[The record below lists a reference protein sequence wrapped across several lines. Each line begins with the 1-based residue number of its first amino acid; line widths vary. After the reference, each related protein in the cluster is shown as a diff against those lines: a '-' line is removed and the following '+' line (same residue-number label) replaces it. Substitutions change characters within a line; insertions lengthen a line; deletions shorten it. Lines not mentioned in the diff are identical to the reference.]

1 VNSNGRR
8 WDDEST
14 IKGPAPPPSKRLRL
28 DHTHERHQRRIAR
41 AVADRL
47 SRILAHN
54 EQVLAFT
61 EGVERTG
68 VLARALQGPGWAP
81 SRRVAL
87 MLTDRRLIEIGLSSG
102 GRRALGAIRAFPWDL
117 VPGFEIAEGVLEV
130 RTWADVSYR
139 WYLRDEI
146 DPAIEE
152 KLLGEVDLAVSTY
165 QPTEIRSLPLRYC
178 SHCCAAHQQQH
189 GECTRCGHGT
199 RTARLAGALALAFPG
214 AGYLYANRPL
224 AAALRFA
231 VELLVFGLFAAKLLT
246 AATVPDAVTM
256 VAVGAIVLGV
266 LKIQGT
272 FVARML
278 AGRADMIRPSARHR
292 WHWLVPTGAAASLA
306 ALLLPLAL
314 IGAADGAISWDLD
327 VLQPE
332 PEWRGQRVHAT
343 RDDPTGRSRW
353 VHREGL
359 EAWVRAEPLRP
370 FESPAAARERL
381 SSAPDGNQQLLHLG
395 PHQAI
400 RSIAHPSTGG
410 EDEVVTV
417 RLTVIDADGRDL
429 HTLSTEVTA
438 DRSDAAQQR
447 LEKLLARTIWVAPTE
462 PLGGR

>member
-1 VNSNGRR
+1 
-8 WDDEST
+8 
-14 IKGPAPPPSKRLRL
+14 
-28 DHTHERHQRRIAR
+28 
-41 AVADRL
+41 
-47 SRILAHN
+47 
-54 EQVLAFT
+54 
-61 EGVERTG
+61 
-68 VLARALQGPGWAP
+68 
-81 SRRVAL
+81 
-87 MLTDRRLIEIGLSSG
+87 
-102 GRRALGAIRAFPWDL
+102 
-117 VPGFEIAEGVLEV
+117 
-130 RTWADVSYR
+130 
-139 WYLRDEI
+139 
-146 DPAIEE
+146 
-152 KLLGEVDLAVSTY
+152 
-165 QPTEIRSLPLRYC
+165 
-178 SHCCAAHQQQH
+178 
-189 GECTRCGHGT
+189 
-199 RTARLAGALALAFPG
+199 
-214 AGYLYANRPL
+214 
-224 AAALRFA
+224 
-231 VELLVFGLFAAKLLT
+231 
-246 AATVPDAVTM
+246 
-256 VAVGAIVLGV
+256 
-266 LKIQGT
+266 
-272 FVARML
+272 
-278 AGRADMIRPSARHR
+278 
-292 WHWLVPTGAAASLA
+292 
-306 ALLLPLAL
+306 LAL